1 MRLSAQN
8 RFFLNNISIVA
19 LFIPKK
25 CANDCKKDNKL
36 VRFAHNW
43 NDGTMGG

>member
-1 MRLSAQN
+1 MRLSAKN

-25 CANDCKKDNKL
+25 CANDYKKDNKL

-43 NDGTMGG
+43 NDRTMGG